1 MSELCFPFSQMFVFQ
16 TIFLSFPFPLL
27 LHPFLYSDYGHLV
40 CKALLLL
47 ITLCCGEMKRL

>member
-1 MSELCFPFSQMFVFQ
+1 MSELCFPFSQMVVFQ